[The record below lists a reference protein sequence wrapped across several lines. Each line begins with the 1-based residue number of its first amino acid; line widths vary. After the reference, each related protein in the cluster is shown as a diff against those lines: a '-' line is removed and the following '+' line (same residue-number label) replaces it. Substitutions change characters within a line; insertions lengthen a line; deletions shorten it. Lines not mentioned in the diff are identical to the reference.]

1 MLRKKSGKNSVYNIL
16 KNKKMKYLGINLTK
30 KVKALYKENIKS
42 LKEEFEEN
50 RSWKDLTYSW
60 IGRIL

>member
-1 MLRKKSGKNSVYNIL
+1 
-16 KNKKMKYLGINLTK
+16 MKYLGINLTK